1 LPPLEEEVVFAVG
14 IAVSAIRSRGSTA
27 KGLISSC
34 GLSFDDL
41 LHRYLI
47 PQYMWFIA

>member
-1 LPPLEEEVVFAVG
+1 LPPPEEEVAFTVG

-34 GLSFDDL
+34 GLNSDDP

-47 PQYMWFIA
+47 PQYIWFIA